1 VMGYLII
8 FLRCLCVNSF
18 FSKGCEEYSKRQP
31 TSNNVTSAS
40 IILPV
45 TCCGVGHENA
55 FKNTQGYCLCV
66 RVCVRVLLLKA
77 SSCRARQFMSGVP
90 RAEIS
95 VQIRKTSN
103 ELVVQRGAQQRPQGR
118 SKTACTSP
126 PPPTSVL
133 VDFKNACAPNSSATT
148 QHNMRSPRRLI
159 FCAIVRIFPG
169 SVATSSPEK
178 PHLTP

>member
-1 VMGYLII
+1 M
-8 FLRCLCVNSF
+8 
-18 FSKGCEEYSKRQP
+18 
-31 TSNNVTSAS
+31 
-40 IILPV
+40 
-45 TCCGVGHENA
+45 
-55 FKNTQGYCLCV
+55 CV

-90 RAEIS
+90 WAEIS
-95 VQIRKTSN
+95 VQIRKTSK

-148 QHNMRSPRRLI
+148 QHNMRSLRRLHEQPRKTALD
-159 FCAIVRIFPG
+159 AITHDKTLTV
-169 SVATSSPEK
+169 PEALFRRESLPVSMHGCIESMTINLHPFHNFNK
-178 PHLTP
+178 TKCQVSGNGLYVYLLRR